1 MCASIKEAR
10 KLAGDNSILKDVVSY
25 MEEYSSNY
33 DNLDLLDQQ
42 AEFMKAIKTDN
53 EKEKIIIEQK
63 SLEKGLEKGLK
74 DGEVIGSEKKAVENA
89 KNALS
94 LGLDNDTISKITGL
108 SIKEIVALK

>member
-1 MCASIKEAR
+1 MKRDLELERDI
-10 KLAGDNSILKDVVSY
+10 LGIDNY
-25 MEEYSSNY
+25 
-33 DNLDLLDQQ
+33 

-63 SLEKGLEKGLK
+63 SLEKGLKKGEKSNAIK
-74 DGEVIGSEKKAVENA
+74 NA

>member
-1 MCASIKEAR
+1 MYGGLNMTSINPAETQ
-10 KLAGDNSILKDVVSY
+10 V
-25 MEEYSSNY
+25 
-33 DNLDLLDQQ
+33 Q
-42 AEFMKAIKTDN
+42 APAF
-53 EKEKIIIEQK
+53 
-63 SLEKGLEKGLK
+63 KGLKKGLK